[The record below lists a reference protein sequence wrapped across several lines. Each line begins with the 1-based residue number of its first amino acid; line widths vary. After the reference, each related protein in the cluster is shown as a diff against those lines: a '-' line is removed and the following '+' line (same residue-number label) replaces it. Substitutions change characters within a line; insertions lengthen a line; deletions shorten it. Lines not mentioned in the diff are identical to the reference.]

1 MKQQVILI
9 VDDEPMWLKLLSR
22 FFSDNGYKVL
32 TATTGAG
39 ALETLEANRPDLAV
53 LDFNLSDGDALPVCA
68 AIRKLKGRRTPI
80 VIFSSDPSAEAC
92 VGIKRG
98 ADRFL
103 LKTSPLE
110 TLLTTVAEL
119 LSVRA

>member
-1 MKQQVILI
+1 MKQRVILI

-22 FFSDNGYKVL
+22 FFAANGYKVL
-32 TATTGAG
+32 TALTVAG
-39 ALETLEANRPDLAV
+39 ALETLRSKRPDLAV
-53 LDFNLSDGDALPVCA
+53 LDFNLSDGDSLPVCA

-110 TLLTTVAEL
+110 ALLTAATEL
-119 LSVRA
+119 LPVRA